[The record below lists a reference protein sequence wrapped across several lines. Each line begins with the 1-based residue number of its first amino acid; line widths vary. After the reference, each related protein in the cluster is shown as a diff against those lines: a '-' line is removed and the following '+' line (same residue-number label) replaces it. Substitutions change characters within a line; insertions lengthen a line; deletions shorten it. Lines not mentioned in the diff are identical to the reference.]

1 MSIMIR
7 CTLLHKRIYLI
18 QEEHGFEV
26 FSNLE
31 YRLKLLLQ
39 RIGISVVDNKLA
51 CRNRIERQ
59 LKIFQGCFNRERLP
73 GAGWAIQKHIE
84 SLAFS
89 INYIVK
95 GYCRYHTQA
104 GFCQ

>member
-51 CRNRIERQ
+51 CRNLGTSARQ
-59 LKIFQGCFNRERLP
+59 RSAPRL
-73 GAGWAIQKHIE
+73 ARTE
-84 SLAFS
+84 
-89 INYIVK
+89 
-95 GYCRYHTQA
+95 
-104 GFCQ
+104 